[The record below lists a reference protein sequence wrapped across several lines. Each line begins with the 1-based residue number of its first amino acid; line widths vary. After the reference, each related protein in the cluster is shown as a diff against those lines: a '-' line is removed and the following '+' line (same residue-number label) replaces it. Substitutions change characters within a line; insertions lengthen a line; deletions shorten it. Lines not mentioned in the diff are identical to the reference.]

1 METQKTLTSQ
11 NSLGK
16 ELSWRKSI
24 KYKADFI
31 LYYKDIVIKTIWS
44 WHKNRSMKQH
54 RKTRN
59 EPMHLS
65 QFFYGK
71 GDENI

>member
-31 LYYKDIVIKTIWS
+31 LYYKDIVIKTVRYWYKIDIQIS
-44 WHKNRSMKQH
+44 GTKLRAQK
-54 RKTRN
+54 
-59 EPMHLS
+59 
-65 QFFYGK
+65 
-71 GDENI
+71 